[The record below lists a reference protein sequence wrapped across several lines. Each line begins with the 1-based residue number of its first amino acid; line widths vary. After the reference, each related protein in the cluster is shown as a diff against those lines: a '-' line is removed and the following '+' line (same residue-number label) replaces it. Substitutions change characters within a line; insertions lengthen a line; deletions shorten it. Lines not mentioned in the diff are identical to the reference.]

1 MERPHP
7 THLVLAVGLLSV
19 LNACGG
25 STAASDATSDCSVNG
40 ENAQVLSTMQSWY
53 YW

>member
-7 THLVLAVGLLSV
+7 AHLTLAAGLLS
-19 LNACGG
+19 LLSGCGG
-25 STAASDATSDCSVNG
+25 STAAGDSTSDCSVNG
-40 ENAQVLSTMQSWY
+40 ENAQVLATMQSWY